1 MKQRIKASHA
11 RIRNSFSFFKPTK
24 VIQLIKEAIQEWQK
38 DKVSSLAASLGR
50 ASFASTYGAAGSLV
64 FFLAWVYY
72 SAQILLFGAELTKIY
87 ARRYGSQILPDKN
100 STRV

>member
-38 DKVSSLAASLGR
+38 DKVSSLAASL
-50 ASFASTYGAAGSLV
+50 ATTA
-64 FFLAWVYY
+64 
-72 SAQILLFGAELTKIY
+72 
-87 ARRYGSQILPDKN
+87 
-100 STRV
+100 